1 MKILQVKKFK
11 SSQMH
16 NVFDNIKTFELE
28 DKAFDSGAFG
38 EVYFCLSANGK
49 ALPTPQVVKILIDDG
64 SGSAKAGIRTIQNLQ
79 DKIVNQNQLLK
90 SSSQKTIDQI
100 SCLYALPQLSFEGT
114 LNGKAVFGY
123 SQNKIDT
130 KEFILFKDFFDEPDF
145 YKRKKNRD
153 DFQKLSIESRLKLG
167 YDLAEGFQSLRDM
180 AYIHADL
187 NPKNLFIKF
196 NPPGLILIDYDS
208 GVVVNNQEDKADTF
222 GQLGGWIAPE
232 IQAQLLQNSNGIIKV
247 DLNTDTWAVAVAIHY
262 LIFLFHPLD
271 FLKIRG
277 KREMQLYFDK
287 NQWPEFNIKEKNF
300 REELLNIYNKYTKII
315 QNNIPDSVLKA
326 LKVTINEGYFNP
338 GRRVTYRQWLKI
350 LSGAAS
356 SNNIEKLEAEIISF
370 YSEKIRTS
378 PGESV
383 TLSWDVKNA
392 SKISLNGKEILP
404 SIKSISVN
412 PFSTIQYLLEVT
424 GSNGITKSSSI
435 NIEVKN
441 KKIPTVNRNLNQAY
455 IDFLSKGKPLSLTF
469 ERFFLVTGLIISV
482 IAIWFFI
489 SKSPSLI
496 YFLPFVIIGI
506 TVFEGIVLY
515 SMYKNIEIVEAK
527 KLLFIE
533 NKKIEIEN
541 QVNENEIK
549 KLKNIISQI
558 DERIKQQQRKLG
570 KETLLLREREKIEGD
585 VIRKK
590 HENQLNQLQ
599 KKISESKKVETED
612 LKNESDKLYKK
623 IINAELF
630 KYLIIDADIDGIQFI
645 FKGIL
650 TFNGIFTAA
659 DIVEIDQNG
668 NILKPNG
675 EWIRLNALTK
685 NKVKKLWEWKQN
697 VINEIKRKFPQAL
710 TADQKKQI
718 RQKHSDLINQLMK
731 DEYELQQN
739 QLNKLQNLTQQVD
752 KQIARF
758 SSINMGS
765 IIREKED
772 SEKKLKILE
781 RNKFLND
788 NEMLNG
794 LKRIEIYNK
803 INFANYL
810 KRIIGFKILK

>member
-49 ALPTPQVVKILIDDG
+49 ALQIPQVVKILIDDG

-79 DKIVNQNQLLK
+79 DKIVSQNQLLK
-90 SSSQKTIDQI
+90 SSSQKTIEQI
-100 SCLYALPQLSFEGT
+100 SCLYALPQFSFEGT
-114 LNGKAVFGY
+114 LNGKSVFGY

-130 KEFILFKDFFDEPDF
+130 KDFILFKDFFDEPDF
-145 YKRKKNRD
+145 YKRKKNRN

-187 NPKNLFIKF
+187 NPKNLFIKL
-196 NPPGLILIDYDS
+196 NPPSLILIDYDS
-208 GVVVNNQEDKADTF
+208 GVVVNNQDDKADTF

-277 KREMQLYFDK
+277 KREMQSYFDK
-287 NQWPEFNIKEKNF
+287 NQWPEFNIREKNF
-300 REELLNIYNKYTKII
+300 REELLSIYNKYTKII

-356 SNNIEKLEAEIISF
+356 SNNNEKLEAEIISF

-383 TLSWDVKNA
+383 ILFWDVKNA
-392 SKISLNGKEILP
+392 SKISLNGKEISP

-441 KKIPTVNRNLNQAY
+441 KKIPTVNRNPSQPQ
-455 IDFLSKGKPLSLTF
+455 IEFLSKGKPLSLTT
-469 ERFFLVTGLIISV
+469 ERFFLISAIIISAVATWLLV
-482 IAIWFFI
+482 I
-489 SKSPSLI
+489 KLPTLI

-506 TVFEGIVLY
+506 TVLAGVILN
-515 SMYKNIEIVEAK
+515 SKYKNFEVVEAK
-527 KLLFIE
+527 KLLLIE
-533 NKKIEIEN
+533 NKKFENEN
-541 QVNENEIK
+541 QINENEIK
-549 KLKNIISQI
+549 KFKNIISQI
-558 DERIKQQQRKLG
+558 DEKIKQQQRKLG
-570 KETLLLREREKIEGD
+570 KETLLLKEREKIEGD
-585 VIRKK
+585 AIRKK
-590 HENQLNQLQ
+590 YENKLNQIQ
-599 KKISESKKVETED
+599 KK
-612 LKNESDKLYKK
+612 
-623 IINAELF
+623 
-630 KYLIIDADIDGIQFI
+630 
-645 FKGIL
+645 
-650 TFNGIFTAA
+650 
-659 DIVEIDQNG
+659 
-668 NILKPNG
+668 
-675 EWIRLNALTK
+675 
-685 NKVKKLWEWKQN
+685 
-697 VINEIKRKFPQAL
+697 
-710 TADQKKQI
+710 
-718 RQKHSDLINQLMK
+718 
-731 DEYELQQN
+731 
-739 QLNKLQNLTQQVD
+739 
-752 KQIARF
+752 
-758 SSINMGS
+758 
-765 IIREKED
+765 
-772 SEKKLKILE
+772 
-781 RNKFLND
+781 
-788 NEMLNG
+788 
-794 LKRIEIYNK
+794 
-803 INFANYL
+803 
-810 KRIIGFKILK
+810 

>member
-49 ALPTPQVVKILIDDG
+49 ALQIPQVVKILIDDG

-79 DKIVNQNQLLK
+79 DKIVSQNQLLK
-90 SSSQKTIDQI
+90 SSSQKTIEQI
-100 SCLYALPQLSFEGT
+100 SCLYALPQFSFEGT
-114 LNGKAVFGY
+114 LNGKSVFGY

-130 KEFILFKDFFDEPDF
+130 KDFILFKDFFDEPDF
-145 YKRKKNRD
+145 YKRKKNRN

-187 NPKNLFIKF
+187 NPKNLFIKL
-196 NPPGLILIDYDS
+196 NPPSLILIDYDS
-208 GVVVNNQEDKADTF
+208 GVVVNNQDDKADTF

-277 KREMQLYFDK
+277 KREMQSYFDK
-287 NQWPEFNIKEKNF
+287 NQWPEFNIREKNF
-300 REELLNIYNKYTKII
+300 REELLSIYNKYTKII

-356 SNNIEKLEAEIISF
+356 SNNNEKLEAEIISF

-383 TLSWDVKNA
+383 ILFWDVKNA
-392 SKISLNGKEILP
+392 SKISLNGKEISP

-441 KKIPTVNRNLNQAY
+441 KKIPTVNRNPSQPQ
-455 IDFLSKGKPLSLTF
+455 IEFLSKGKPLSLTT
-469 ERFFLVTGLIISV
+469 ERFFLISAIIISAVATWLLV
-482 IAIWFFI
+482 I
-489 SKSPSLI
+489 KLPTLI

-506 TVFEGIVLY
+506 TVLAGVILN
-515 SMYKNIEIVEAK
+515 SKYKNFEVVEAK
-527 KLLFIE
+527 KLLLIE
-533 NKKIEIEN
+533 NKKFENEN
-541 QVNENEIK
+541 QINENEIK

-558 DERIKQQQRKLG
+558 DEKIKQQQRKLG
-570 KETLLLREREKIEGD
+570 KETLLLKEREKIEGD
-585 VIRKK
+585 AIRKK
-590 HENQLNQLQ
+590 YENKLNQIQ
-599 KKISESKKVETED
+599 KKISESKKIEVED

-623 IINAELF
+623 IINAELY

-659 DIVEIDQNG
+659 DIVEIDVNG

-675 EWIRLNALTK
+675 EWVRLNALTK
-685 NKVKKLWEWKQN
+685 NKVKKLWDWKQI
-697 VINEIKRKFPQAL
+697 VINDIKRKFPQAL

-718 RQKHSDLINQLMK
+718 REKHSDLINQLMK

-739 QLNKLQNLTQQVD
+739 QLNQLQNLSQQVD
-752 KQIARF
+752 KQIAQF
-758 SSINMGS
+758 NSINISSIIN
-765 IIREKED
+765 EKED
-772 SEKKLKILE
+772 YEKKLKILE
-781 RNKFLND
+781 RNRFQND
-788 NEMLNG
+788 NEILHR
-794 LKRIEIYNK
+794 LKRMEAYNK
-803 INFANYL
+803 INFGNYL
-810 KRIIGFKILK
+810 KKVLGF